1 MTRKIFYCFI
11 FHQDGKT
18 ELQITQSKFLTS
30 TEGSD
35 TSKSSLSAP
44 MPGIIDKIFVNV
56 GDEVQPGQS
65 IAVIIA
71 MKMEYVLKAT
81 TSGTVKS
88 IAGKV
93 GDNIGKGVTI
103 VEINQD

>member
-1 MTRKIFYCFI
+1 MK
-11 FHQDGKT
+11 
-18 ELQITQSKFLTS
+18 
-30 TEGSD
+30 
-35 TSKSSLSAP
+35 
-44 MPGIIDKIFVNV
+44 
-56 GDEVQPGQS
+56 PGQS

-81 TSGTVKS
+81 TGGTVKS

-103 VEINQD
+103 VKLE

>member
-1 MTRKIFYCFI
+1 MNL
-11 FHQDGKT
+11 QNGKT
-18 ELQITQSKFLTS
+18 ELQITQSKFLS
-30 TEGSD
+30 SAEDGDS
-35 TSKSSLSAP
+35 SKSSLSAP

-56 GDEVQPGQS
+56 GDEVKAGQA

-81 TSGTVKS
+81 SGGTVKS

-103 VEINQD
+103 VKLE

>member
-1 MTRKIFYCFI
+1 MN
-11 FHQDGKT
+11 
-18 ELQITQSKFLTS
+18 
-30 TEGSD
+30 
-35 TSKSSLSAP
+35 KSSLSAP

-56 GDEVQPGQS
+56 GDEVKPGQS

-81 TSGTVKS
+81 TGGRVKS
-88 IAGKV
+88 VAGKV

-103 VEINQD
+103 VEIDQE

>member
-1 MTRKIFYCFI
+1 
-11 FHQDGKT
+11 
-18 ELQITQSKFLTS
+18 
-30 TEGSD
+30 
-35 TSKSSLSAP
+35 

-56 GDEVQPGQS
+56 GDEVQVGQS

-81 TSGTVKS
+81 TGGIVKS

-103 VEINQD
+103 VEITQD